1 MLNQLPELEAM
12 EVKSQQSKQMKLSV
26 LLICKV
32 SIPHTV
38 HIPSSWIRH
47 LLVCVFHPGSVL
59 SLPFLSIST
68 ALTLVQASSLLA

>member
-59 SLPFLSIST
+59 SLPFLSKMFVDFQICRKIFM
-68 ALTLVQASSLLA
+68 